1 METRKMN
8 KIRSKKLPKWTDAAL
23 FFLVWAI
30 VAWLLYPLLVLDSID
45 LINAKSYF
53 YRSAFGIILM
63 IILFG
68 KTITDLLMPIDVS
81 RKKALSYTIFL
92 TVYSL
97 VLMGGIVYMIAR
109 AILVYLNN
117 AASSDTNI
125 PF

>member
-1 METRKMN
+1 MKARTMTM
-8 KIRSKKLPKWTDAAL
+8 IQSKKLPKWSGVAL
-23 FFLVWAI
+23 FILIWAV
-30 VAWLLYPLLVLDSID
+30 VAWLLYPLLVLDSVD

-53 YRSAFGIILM
+53 YRSAFGIILL

-109 AILVYLNN
+109 AILVYLNTSVN
-117 AASSDTNI
+117 NDTSL